1 MKKDSAKDIKI
12 AFFDVD
18 GTLVDMEKKVITP
31 AMIETLKHL
40 KENGIILCMAT
51 GRGPYLVPSFPGIDF
66 DVFLSYNA
74 SYCYT
79 KDEVIFSNPIPKE
92 DVKAIVENASEIHRP
107 VFLAGVEGGGANGC
121 DKDLAD
127 YFAIAKSKVNVL
139 DNFDF
144 EKLMDKK
151 MNELGYSPEEQLK
164 IKSQLLVLA
173 YNPDC
178 PKYLSKF
185 RFISI
190 ESSQDR
196 HNEYHGY
203 LREWLLMS
211 PKDFVVCFLP
221 KIYGQTLMCAQ
232 VDKYGIEGNP
242 PREIEP
248 IDGDK
253 WFKQI
258 HGIETDKEKTLGEH
272 DFLGFEPIKN
282 MSKGALKLQYFA
294 NNILKNAIKN
304 SQRQNEKK
312 FVPLP
317 NIQNLAANSLQQ
329 RYMFARAVITGY
341 KLLQQVRHTDKSQ
354 IDQYANW
361 RRSIPTVGLD

>member
-31 AMIETLKHL
+31 TMIETLKHL

-151 MNELGYSPEEQLK
+151 VYQMMVGCYKEEYADILRDVDGARITAWWTRAADITPANGNKGVGVRK
-164 IKSQLLVLA
+164 ILD
-173 YNPDC
+173 Y
-178 PKYLSKF
+178 
-185 RFISI
+185 
-190 ESSQDR
+190 
-196 HNEYHGY
+196 YH
-203 LREWLLMS
+203 L
-211 PKDFVVCFLP
+211 
-221 KIYGQTLMCAQ
+221 
-232 VDKYGIEGNP
+232 
-242 PREIEP
+242 
-248 IDGDK
+248 
-253 WFKQI
+253 
-258 HGIETDKEKTLGEH
+258 DKE
-272 DFLGFEPIKN
+272 
-282 MSKGALKLQYFA
+282 
-294 NNILKNAIKN
+294 NAIAFGDGTNDIEMLEAVGTGVAMGNATDDVKAVADAICGHVAEDGIYHYCKE
-304 SQRQNEKK
+304 QGLIQEIDK
-312 FVPLP
+312 F
-317 NIQNLAANSLQQ
+317 NQ
-329 RYMFARAVITGY
+329 
-341 KLLQQVRHTDKSQ
+341 
-354 IDQYANW
+354 
-361 RRSIPTVGLD
+361 GLR

>member
-12 AFFDVD
+12 AFFDID
-18 GTLVDMEKKVITP
+18 GTLVDMKKKVITP

-92 DVKAIVENASEIHRP
+92 DVKAVVENASEIHRP

-151 MNELGYSPEEQLK
+151 VYQMMVGCYKEEYADILRDVDGARITAWWTRAADITPANGNKGVGVRK
-164 IKSQLLVLA
+164 ILD
-173 YNPDC
+173 Y
-178 PKYLSKF
+178 
-185 RFISI
+185 
-190 ESSQDR
+190 
-196 HNEYHGY
+196 YH
-203 LREWLLMS
+203 L
-211 PKDFVVCFLP
+211 
-221 KIYGQTLMCAQ
+221 
-232 VDKYGIEGNP
+232 
-242 PREIEP
+242 
-248 IDGDK
+248 
-253 WFKQI
+253 
-258 HGIETDKEKTLGEH
+258 DKE
-272 DFLGFEPIKN
+272 
-282 MSKGALKLQYFA
+282 
-294 NNILKNAIKN
+294 NAIAFGDGTNDIEMLEAVGTGVAMGNATDDVKTVADAICGHVAEDGIYHYCKE
-304 SQRQNEKK
+304 QGLIQEIDK
-312 FVPLP
+312 F
-317 NIQNLAANSLQQ
+317 NQ
-329 RYMFARAVITGY
+329 
-341 KLLQQVRHTDKSQ
+341 
-354 IDQYANW
+354 
-361 RRSIPTVGLD
+361 GLR

>member
-107 VFLAGVEGGGANGC
+107 VFLAGVEGGGAYGC

-151 MNELGYSPEEQLK
+151 VYQMMVGCYKEEYADILRDVDGARITAWWTRAADITPANGNKGVGVRK
-164 IKSQLLVLA
+164 ILD
-173 YNPDC
+173 Y
-178 PKYLSKF
+178 
-185 RFISI
+185 
-190 ESSQDR
+190 
-196 HNEYHGY
+196 YH
-203 LREWLLMS
+203 L
-211 PKDFVVCFLP
+211 
-221 KIYGQTLMCAQ
+221 
-232 VDKYGIEGNP
+232 
-242 PREIEP
+242 
-248 IDGDK
+248 
-253 WFKQI
+253 
-258 HGIETDKEKTLGEH
+258 DKE
-272 DFLGFEPIKN
+272 
-282 MSKGALKLQYFA
+282 
-294 NNILKNAIKN
+294 NAIAFGDGTNDIEMLEAVGTGVAMGNATDDVKAVADAICGHVAEDGIYHYCKE
-304 SQRQNEKK
+304 QGLIQEIDK
-312 FVPLP
+312 F
-317 NIQNLAANSLQQ
+317 NQ
-329 RYMFARAVITGY
+329 
-341 KLLQQVRHTDKSQ
+341 
-354 IDQYANW
+354 
-361 RRSIPTVGLD
+361 GLR

>member
-18 GTLVDMEKKVITP
+18 GTLVDMKKKVITP

-92 DVKAIVENASEIHRP
+92 DVKAVVENASEIHRP

-139 DNFDF
+139 DKFDF

-151 MNELGYSPEEQLK
+151 VYQMMVGCYKEEYADILRDVDGARITAWWTRAADITPANGNKGVGVRK
-164 IKSQLLVLA
+164 ILD
-173 YNPDC
+173 Y
-178 PKYLSKF
+178 
-185 RFISI
+185 
-190 ESSQDR
+190 
-196 HNEYHGY
+196 YH
-203 LREWLLMS
+203 L
-211 PKDFVVCFLP
+211 
-221 KIYGQTLMCAQ
+221 
-232 VDKYGIEGNP
+232 
-242 PREIEP
+242 
-248 IDGDK
+248 
-253 WFKQI
+253 
-258 HGIETDKEKTLGEH
+258 DKE
-272 DFLGFEPIKN
+272 
-282 MSKGALKLQYFA
+282 
-294 NNILKNAIKN
+294 NAIAFGDGTNDIEMLEAVGTGVAMGNATDDVKTVADAICGHVAEDGIYHYCKE
-304 SQRQNEKK
+304 QGLIQEIDK
-312 FVPLP
+312 F
-317 NIQNLAANSLQQ
+317 NQ
-329 RYMFARAVITGY
+329 
-341 KLLQQVRHTDKSQ
+341 
-354 IDQYANW
+354 
-361 RRSIPTVGLD
+361 GLR

>member
-18 GTLVDMEKKVITP
+18 GTLVDMKKKVITP

-127 YFAIAKSKVNVL
+127 YFAIARSKVNVL

-151 MNELGYSPEEQLK
+151 VYQMMVGCYKEEYADILRDVDGARITAWWTRAADITPANGNKGVGVRK
-164 IKSQLLVLA
+164 ILD
-173 YNPDC
+173 Y
-178 PKYLSKF
+178 
-185 RFISI
+185 
-190 ESSQDR
+190 
-196 HNEYHGY
+196 YH
-203 LREWLLMS
+203 L
-211 PKDFVVCFLP
+211 
-221 KIYGQTLMCAQ
+221 
-232 VDKYGIEGNP
+232 
-242 PREIEP
+242 
-248 IDGDK
+248 
-253 WFKQI
+253 
-258 HGIETDKEKTLGEH
+258 DKE
-272 DFLGFEPIKN
+272 
-282 MSKGALKLQYFA
+282 
-294 NNILKNAIKN
+294 NAIAFGDGTNDIEMLEAVGTGVAMGNATDDVKAVVDAICGHVAEDGIYHYCKE
-304 SQRQNEKK
+304 QGLIQEIDK
-312 FVPLP
+312 F
-317 NIQNLAANSLQQ
+317 NQ
-329 RYMFARAVITGY
+329 
-341 KLLQQVRHTDKSQ
+341 
-354 IDQYANW
+354 
-361 RRSIPTVGLD
+361 GLR

>member
-18 GTLVDMEKKVITP
+18 GTLVDMKKKVITP

-40 KENGIILCMAT
+40 KKNGIILCMAT

-151 MNELGYSPEEQLK
+151 VYQMMVGVRK
-164 IKSQLLVLA
+164 ILD
-173 YNPDC
+173 Y
-178 PKYLSKF
+178 
-185 RFISI
+185 
-190 ESSQDR
+190 
-196 HNEYHGY
+196 YH
-203 LREWLLMS
+203 L
-211 PKDFVVCFLP
+211 
-221 KIYGQTLMCAQ
+221 
-232 VDKYGIEGNP
+232 
-242 PREIEP
+242 
-248 IDGDK
+248 
-253 WFKQI
+253 
-258 HGIETDKEKTLGEH
+258 DKE
-272 DFLGFEPIKN
+272 
-282 MSKGALKLQYFA
+282 
-294 NNILKNAIKN
+294 NAIAFGDGTN
-304 SQRQNEKK
+304 DIEM
-312 FVPLP
+312 LE
-317 NIQNLAANSLQQ
+317 
-329 RYMFARAVITGY
+329 AVGTG
-341 KLLQQVRHTDKSQ
+341 VAMGNATDDVK
-354 IDQYANW
+354 
-361 RRSIPTVGLD
+361 TVADAICGHVAEDGIYHYCKEQGLI

>member
-18 GTLVDMEKKVITP
+18 GTLVDMKKKVITP

-151 MNELGYSPEEQLK
+151 VYQMMVGCYKEEYADILRDVDGARITAWWTRAADITPANGNKGVGVRK
-164 IKSQLLVLA
+164 ILD
-173 YNPDC
+173 Y
-178 PKYLSKF
+178 
-185 RFISI
+185 
-190 ESSQDR
+190 
-196 HNEYHGY
+196 YH
-203 LREWLLMS
+203 L
-211 PKDFVVCFLP
+211 
-221 KIYGQTLMCAQ
+221 
-232 VDKYGIEGNP
+232 
-242 PREIEP
+242 
-248 IDGDK
+248 
-253 WFKQI
+253 
-258 HGIETDKEKTLGEH
+258 DKE
-272 DFLGFEPIKN
+272 
-282 MSKGALKLQYFA
+282 
-294 NNILKNAIKN
+294 NAIAFGDGTNDIEMLEAVGTGVAMGNATDDVKAVADAICGHVAEDGIYHYCKE
-304 SQRQNEKK
+304 QGLIQEIDK
-312 FVPLP
+312 F
-317 NIQNLAANSLQQ
+317 NQ
-329 RYMFARAVITGY
+329 
-341 KLLQQVRHTDKSQ
+341 
-354 IDQYANW
+354 
-361 RRSIPTVGLD
+361 GLC

>member
-18 GTLVDMEKKVITP
+18 GTLVDMEKKIISP
-31 AMIETLKHL
+31 KMIETLKRL
-40 KENGIILCMAT
+40 KKNGIILCMAT

-151 MNELGYSPEEQLK
+151 VYQMMVGCYKEEYADILRDVDGARITAWWTRAADITPANGNKGVGVRK
-164 IKSQLLVLA
+164 ILD
-173 YNPDC
+173 Y
-178 PKYLSKF
+178 
-185 RFISI
+185 
-190 ESSQDR
+190 
-196 HNEYHGY
+196 YH
-203 LREWLLMS
+203 L
-211 PKDFVVCFLP
+211 
-221 KIYGQTLMCAQ
+221 
-232 VDKYGIEGNP
+232 
-242 PREIEP
+242 
-248 IDGDK
+248 
-253 WFKQI
+253 
-258 HGIETDKEKTLGEH
+258 DKE
-272 DFLGFEPIKN
+272 
-282 MSKGALKLQYFA
+282 
-294 NNILKNAIKN
+294 NAIAFGDGTNDIEMLEAVGTGVAMGNATDDVKAVADAICGHVAEDGIYHYCKE
-304 SQRQNEKK
+304 QGLIQEIDK
-312 FVPLP
+312 F
-317 NIQNLAANSLQQ
+317 NQ
-329 RYMFARAVITGY
+329 
-341 KLLQQVRHTDKSQ
+341 
-354 IDQYANW
+354 
-361 RRSIPTVGLD
+361 GLR

>member
-18 GTLVDMEKKVITP
+18 GTLVDMKKKVITP

-92 DVKAIVENASEIHRP
+92 DVKAVVENASEIHRP

-151 MNELGYSPEEQLK
+151 VYQMMVGCYKEEYADILRDVDGARITAWWTRAADITPANGNKGVGVRK
-164 IKSQLLVLA
+164 ILD
-173 YNPDC
+173 Y
-178 PKYLSKF
+178 
-185 RFISI
+185 
-190 ESSQDR
+190 
-196 HNEYHGY
+196 YH
-203 LREWLLMS
+203 L
-211 PKDFVVCFLP
+211 
-221 KIYGQTLMCAQ
+221 
-232 VDKYGIEGNP
+232 
-242 PREIEP
+242 
-248 IDGDK
+248 
-253 WFKQI
+253 
-258 HGIETDKEKTLGEH
+258 DKE
-272 DFLGFEPIKN
+272 
-282 MSKGALKLQYFA
+282 
-294 NNILKNAIKN
+294 NAIAFGDGTNDIEMLEAVGTGVAMGNATDDVKTVADAICGHVAEDGIYHYCKE
-304 SQRQNEKK
+304 QGLIQEIDK
-312 FVPLP
+312 F
-317 NIQNLAANSLQQ
+317 NQ
-329 RYMFARAVITGY
+329 
-341 KLLQQVRHTDKSQ
+341 
-354 IDQYANW
+354 
-361 RRSIPTVGLD
+361 GLR

>member
-151 MNELGYSPEEQLK
+151 VYQMMVGCYKEEYADILRDVDGARITAWWTRAADITPANGNKGVGVRK
-164 IKSQLLVLA
+164 ILD
-173 YNPDC
+173 Y
-178 PKYLSKF
+178 
-185 RFISI
+185 
-190 ESSQDR
+190 
-196 HNEYHGY
+196 YH
-203 LREWLLMS
+203 L
-211 PKDFVVCFLP
+211 
-221 KIYGQTLMCAQ
+221 
-232 VDKYGIEGNP
+232 
-242 PREIEP
+242 
-248 IDGDK
+248 
-253 WFKQI
+253 
-258 HGIETDKEKTLGEH
+258 DKE
-272 DFLGFEPIKN
+272 
-282 MSKGALKLQYFA
+282 
-294 NNILKNAIKN
+294 NAIAFGDGTNDIEMLEAVGTGVAMGNATDDVKAVADAICGHVAEDGIYHYCKEQGLIQEIN
-304 SQRQNEKK
+304 LIRDYVKDYDKEE
-312 FVPLP
+312 
-317 NIQNLAANSLQQ
+317 NISNGI
-329 RYMFARAVITGY
+329 Y
-341 KLLQQVRHTDKSQ
+341 
-354 IDQYANW
+354 
-361 RRSIPTVGLD
+361 

>member
-18 GTLVDMEKKVITP
+18 GTLVDMEKQVITP

-40 KENGIILCMAT
+40 KKNGIILCMAT

-151 MNELGYSPEEQLK
+151 VYQMMVGCYKEEYADILRDVDGARITAWWTRAADITPANGNKGVGVRK
-164 IKSQLLVLA
+164 ILD
-173 YNPDC
+173 Y
-178 PKYLSKF
+178 
-185 RFISI
+185 
-190 ESSQDR
+190 
-196 HNEYHGY
+196 YH
-203 LREWLLMS
+203 L
-211 PKDFVVCFLP
+211 
-221 KIYGQTLMCAQ
+221 
-232 VDKYGIEGNP
+232 
-242 PREIEP
+242 
-248 IDGDK
+248 
-253 WFKQI
+253 
-258 HGIETDKEKTLGEH
+258 DKE
-272 DFLGFEPIKN
+272 
-282 MSKGALKLQYFA
+282 
-294 NNILKNAIKN
+294 NAIAFGDGTNDIEMLEAVGTGVAMGNATDDVKAVADAICGHVAEDGIYHYCKE
-304 SQRQNEKK
+304 QGLIQEIDK
-312 FVPLP
+312 F
-317 NIQNLAANSLQQ
+317 NQ
-329 RYMFARAVITGY
+329 
-341 KLLQQVRHTDKSQ
+341 
-354 IDQYANW
+354 
-361 RRSIPTVGLD
+361 GLR

>member
-18 GTLVDMEKKVITP
+18 GTLVDMKKKVITP

-51 GRGPYLVPSFPGIDF
+51 GRGPYLVPSFPRIDF

-151 MNELGYSPEEQLK
+151 VYQMMVGCYKEEYADILRDVDGARITAWWTRAADITPANGNKGVGVRK
-164 IKSQLLVLA
+164 ILD
-173 YNPDC
+173 Y
-178 PKYLSKF
+178 
-185 RFISI
+185 
-190 ESSQDR
+190 
-196 HNEYHGY
+196 YH
-203 LREWLLMS
+203 L
-211 PKDFVVCFLP
+211 
-221 KIYGQTLMCAQ
+221 
-232 VDKYGIEGNP
+232 
-242 PREIEP
+242 
-248 IDGDK
+248 
-253 WFKQI
+253 
-258 HGIETDKEKTLGEH
+258 DKE
-272 DFLGFEPIKN
+272 
-282 MSKGALKLQYFA
+282 
-294 NNILKNAIKN
+294 NAIAFGDGTNDIEMLEAVGTGVAMGNATDDVKAVADAICGHVAEDGIYHYCKE
-304 SQRQNEKK
+304 QGLIQEIDK
-312 FVPLP
+312 F
-317 NIQNLAANSLQQ
+317 NQ
-329 RYMFARAVITGY
+329 
-341 KLLQQVRHTDKSQ
+341 
-354 IDQYANW
+354 
-361 RRSIPTVGLD
+361 GLR

>member
-31 AMIETLKHL
+31 VMIETLKHL

-151 MNELGYSPEEQLK
+151 VYQMMVGCYKEEYADILRDVDGARITAWWTRAADITPANGNKGVGVRK
-164 IKSQLLVLA
+164 ILD
-173 YNPDC
+173 Y
-178 PKYLSKF
+178 
-185 RFISI
+185 
-190 ESSQDR
+190 
-196 HNEYHGY
+196 YH
-203 LREWLLMS
+203 L
-211 PKDFVVCFLP
+211 
-221 KIYGQTLMCAQ
+221 
-232 VDKYGIEGNP
+232 
-242 PREIEP
+242 
-248 IDGDK
+248 
-253 WFKQI
+253 
-258 HGIETDKEKTLGEH
+258 DKE
-272 DFLGFEPIKN
+272 
-282 MSKGALKLQYFA
+282 
-294 NNILKNAIKN
+294 NAIAFGDGTNDIEMLEAVGTGVAMGNATDDVKAVADAICGHVAEDGIYHYCKE
-304 SQRQNEKK
+304 QGLIQEIDK
-312 FVPLP
+312 F
-317 NIQNLAANSLQQ
+317 NQ
-329 RYMFARAVITGY
+329 
-341 KLLQQVRHTDKSQ
+341 
-354 IDQYANW
+354 
-361 RRSIPTVGLD
+361 GLR

>member
-18 GTLVDMEKKVITP
+18 GTLVDMKKKVITP

-92 DVKAIVENASEIHRP
+92 DVKAVVENASEIHRP

-151 MNELGYSPEEQLK
+151 VYQMMVGCYKEEYADILRDVDGARITAWWTRAADITPANGNKGVGVRK
-164 IKSQLLVLA
+164 ILD
-173 YNPDC
+173 N
-178 PKYLSKF
+178 
-185 RFISI
+185 
-190 ESSQDR
+190 
-196 HNEYHGY
+196 YH
-203 LREWLLMS
+203 L
-211 PKDFVVCFLP
+211 
-221 KIYGQTLMCAQ
+221 
-232 VDKYGIEGNP
+232 
-242 PREIEP
+242 
-248 IDGDK
+248 
-253 WFKQI
+253 
-258 HGIETDKEKTLGEH
+258 DKE
-272 DFLGFEPIKN
+272 
-282 MSKGALKLQYFA
+282 
-294 NNILKNAIKN
+294 NAIAFGDGTNDIEMLEAVGTGVAMGNATDDVKTVADAICGHVAEDGIYHYCKE
-304 SQRQNEKK
+304 QGLIQEIDK
-312 FVPLP
+312 F
-317 NIQNLAANSLQQ
+317 NQ
-329 RYMFARAVITGY
+329 
-341 KLLQQVRHTDKSQ
+341 
-354 IDQYANW
+354 
-361 RRSIPTVGLD
+361 GLR

>member
-151 MNELGYSPEEQLK
+151 VYHMMVGCYKEEYADILRDVDGARITAWWTRAADITPANGNKGVGVRK
-164 IKSQLLVLA
+164 ILD
-173 YNPDC
+173 Y
-178 PKYLSKF
+178 
-185 RFISI
+185 
-190 ESSQDR
+190 
-196 HNEYHGY
+196 YH
-203 LREWLLMS
+203 L
-211 PKDFVVCFLP
+211 
-221 KIYGQTLMCAQ
+221 
-232 VDKYGIEGNP
+232 
-242 PREIEP
+242 
-248 IDGDK
+248 
-253 WFKQI
+253 
-258 HGIETDKEKTLGEH
+258 DKE
-272 DFLGFEPIKN
+272 
-282 MSKGALKLQYFA
+282 
-294 NNILKNAIKN
+294 NAIAFGDGTNDIEMLEAVGTGVAMGNATDDVKAVADAICGHVAEDGIYHYCKE
-304 SQRQNEKK
+304 QGLIQEIDK
-312 FVPLP
+312 F
-317 NIQNLAANSLQQ
+317 NQ
-329 RYMFARAVITGY
+329 
-341 KLLQQVRHTDKSQ
+341 
-354 IDQYANW
+354 
-361 RRSIPTVGLD
+361 GLR

>member
-18 GTLVDMEKKVITP
+18 GTLVDMKKKVITP

-151 MNELGYSPEEQLK
+151 VYQMMVGCYKEEYADILRDVDGARITAWWTRAADITPANGNKGVGVRK
-164 IKSQLLVLA
+164 ILD
-173 YNPDC
+173 Y
-178 PKYLSKF
+178 
-185 RFISI
+185 
-190 ESSQDR
+190 
-196 HNEYHGY
+196 YH
-203 LREWLLMS
+203 L
-211 PKDFVVCFLP
+211 
-221 KIYGQTLMCAQ
+221 
-232 VDKYGIEGNP
+232 
-242 PREIEP
+242 
-248 IDGDK
+248 
-253 WFKQI
+253 
-258 HGIETDKEKTLGEH
+258 DKE
-272 DFLGFEPIKN
+272 
-282 MSKGALKLQYFA
+282 
-294 NNILKNAIKN
+294 NAIAFGDGTNDIEMLEAVGTGVAMGNATDDVKAVADAICGHVAEDGIYHYCKE
-304 SQRQNEKK
+304 QGLIQEIDK
-312 FVPLP
+312 F
-317 NIQNLAANSLQQ
+317 NQ
-329 RYMFARAVITGY
+329 
-341 KLLQQVRHTDKSQ
+341 
-354 IDQYANW
+354 
-361 RRSIPTVGLD
+361 GLR

>member
-18 GTLVDMEKKVITP
+18 GTLVDMKKKVITP

-151 MNELGYSPEEQLK
+151 VYQMMVGCYKEEYADILRDVDGARITAWWTRAADITPANGNKGVGVRKILDYYHLDKENAITKASGLEVLSEQLG
-164 IKSQLLVLA
+164 
-173 YNPDC
+173 
-178 PKYLSKF
+178 
-185 RFISI
+185 ISMEEIMAFGDGENDI
-190 ESSQDR
+190 EMLEAVGTGVAMGNATDDVKTVADAICG
-196 HNEYHGY
+196 HVAEDGIYHY
-203 LREWLLMS
+203 
-211 PKDFVVCFLP
+211 C
-221 KIYGQTLMCAQ
+221 
-232 VDKYGIEGNP
+232 
-242 PREIEP
+242 
-248 IDGDK
+248 
-253 WFKQI
+253 
-258 HGIETDKEKTLGEH
+258 KE
-272 DFLGFEPIKN
+272 
-282 MSKGALKLQYFA
+282 Q
-294 NNILKNAIKN
+294 
-304 SQRQNEKK
+304 
-312 FVPLP
+312 
-317 NIQNLAANSLQQ
+317 
-329 RYMFARAVITGY
+329 
-341 KLLQQVRHTDKSQ
+341 
-354 IDQYANW
+354 
-361 RRSIPTVGLD
+361 GLI

>member
-51 GRGPYLVPSFPGIDF
+51 RRGPYLVPSFPGIDF

-151 MNELGYSPEEQLK
+151 VYQMMVGCYKEEYADILRDVDGARITAWWTRAADITPANGNKGVGVRK
-164 IKSQLLVLA
+164 ILD
-173 YNPDC
+173 Y
-178 PKYLSKF
+178 
-185 RFISI
+185 
-190 ESSQDR
+190 
-196 HNEYHGY
+196 YH
-203 LREWLLMS
+203 L
-211 PKDFVVCFLP
+211 
-221 KIYGQTLMCAQ
+221 
-232 VDKYGIEGNP
+232 
-242 PREIEP
+242 
-248 IDGDK
+248 
-253 WFKQI
+253 
-258 HGIETDKEKTLGEH
+258 DKE
-272 DFLGFEPIKN
+272 
-282 MSKGALKLQYFA
+282 
-294 NNILKNAIKN
+294 NAIAFGDGTN
-304 SQRQNEKK
+304 DIEM
-312 FVPLP
+312 LE
-317 NIQNLAANSLQQ
+317 
-329 RYMFARAVITGY
+329 AVGTG
-341 KLLQQVRHTDKSQ
+341 VAMGNATDDVKAVADAICGHVAEDGIYHYCKEQ
-354 IDQYANW
+354 
-361 RRSIPTVGLD
+361 GLI

>member
-18 GTLVDMEKKVITP
+18 GTLVDMKKKVITP

-151 MNELGYSPEEQLK
+151 VYQMMVGCYKEEYADILRDVDGARITAWWTRAADITPANGNKGVGVRK
-164 IKSQLLVLA
+164 ILD
-173 YNPDC
+173 Y
-178 PKYLSKF
+178 
-185 RFISI
+185 
-190 ESSQDR
+190 
-196 HNEYHGY
+196 YH
-203 LREWLLMS
+203 L
-211 PKDFVVCFLP
+211 
-221 KIYGQTLMCAQ
+221 
-232 VDKYGIEGNP
+232 
-242 PREIEP
+242 
-248 IDGDK
+248 
-253 WFKQI
+253 
-258 HGIETDKEKTLGEH
+258 DKE
-272 DFLGFEPIKN
+272 
-282 MSKGALKLQYFA
+282 
-294 NNILKNAIKN
+294 NAIAFGDGTNDIEMLEAVGTGVAMGNATDDVKAVAGAICGHVAADGIYHYCKEQGLIQELN
-304 SQRQNEKK
+304 K
-312 FVPLP
+312 F
-317 NIQNLAANSLQQ
+317 NQ
-329 RYMFARAVITGY
+329 
-341 KLLQQVRHTDKSQ
+341 
-354 IDQYANW
+354 
-361 RRSIPTVGLD
+361 GLR

>member
-18 GTLVDMEKKVITP
+18 GTLVDMKKKVITP

-92 DVKAIVENASEIHRP
+92 DVKAVVENASEIHRP

-151 MNELGYSPEEQLK
+151 VYQMLVGCYKEEYADILRDVDGARITAWWTRAADITPANGNKGVGVRK
-164 IKSQLLVLA
+164 ILD
-173 YNPDC
+173 Y
-178 PKYLSKF
+178 
-185 RFISI
+185 
-190 ESSQDR
+190 
-196 HNEYHGY
+196 YH
-203 LREWLLMS
+203 L
-211 PKDFVVCFLP
+211 
-221 KIYGQTLMCAQ
+221 
-232 VDKYGIEGNP
+232 
-242 PREIEP
+242 
-248 IDGDK
+248 
-253 WFKQI
+253 
-258 HGIETDKEKTLGEH
+258 DKE
-272 DFLGFEPIKN
+272 
-282 MSKGALKLQYFA
+282 
-294 NNILKNAIKN
+294 NAIAFGDGTNDIEMLEAVGTGVAMGNATDDVKTVADAICGHVAEDGIYHYCKE
-304 SQRQNEKK
+304 QGLIQEIDK
-312 FVPLP
+312 F
-317 NIQNLAANSLQQ
+317 NQ
-329 RYMFARAVITGY
+329 
-341 KLLQQVRHTDKSQ
+341 
-354 IDQYANW
+354 
-361 RRSIPTVGLD
+361 GLR

>member
-51 GRGPYLVPSFPGIDF
+51 GRGPYLVPSFRGIDF

-151 MNELGYSPEEQLK
+151 VYQMMVGCYKEEYADILRDVDGARITAWWTRAADITPANGNKGVGVRK
-164 IKSQLLVLA
+164 ILD
-173 YNPDC
+173 Y
-178 PKYLSKF
+178 
-185 RFISI
+185 
-190 ESSQDR
+190 
-196 HNEYHGY
+196 YH
-203 LREWLLMS
+203 L
-211 PKDFVVCFLP
+211 
-221 KIYGQTLMCAQ
+221 
-232 VDKYGIEGNP
+232 
-242 PREIEP
+242 
-248 IDGDK
+248 
-253 WFKQI
+253 
-258 HGIETDKEKTLGEH
+258 DKE
-272 DFLGFEPIKN
+272 
-282 MSKGALKLQYFA
+282 
-294 NNILKNAIKN
+294 NAIAFGDGTNDIEMLEAVGTGVAMGNATDDVKAVADAICGHVAEDGIYHYCKE
-304 SQRQNEKK
+304 QGLIQEIDK
-312 FVPLP
+312 F
-317 NIQNLAANSLQQ
+317 NQ
-329 RYMFARAVITGY
+329 
-341 KLLQQVRHTDKSQ
+341 
-354 IDQYANW
+354 
-361 RRSIPTVGLD
+361 GLR

>member
-107 VFLAGVEGGGANGC
+107 VFLAGVESGGANGC

-151 MNELGYSPEEQLK
+151 VYQMMVGCYKEEYADILRDVDGARITAWWTRAADITPANGNKGVGVRK
-164 IKSQLLVLA
+164 ILD
-173 YNPDC
+173 Y
-178 PKYLSKF
+178 
-185 RFISI
+185 
-190 ESSQDR
+190 
-196 HNEYHGY
+196 YH
-203 LREWLLMS
+203 L
-211 PKDFVVCFLP
+211 
-221 KIYGQTLMCAQ
+221 
-232 VDKYGIEGNP
+232 
-242 PREIEP
+242 
-248 IDGDK
+248 
-253 WFKQI
+253 
-258 HGIETDKEKTLGEH
+258 DKE
-272 DFLGFEPIKN
+272 
-282 MSKGALKLQYFA
+282 
-294 NNILKNAIKN
+294 NAIAFGDGTN
-304 SQRQNEKK
+304 DIEM
-312 FVPLP
+312 LE
-317 NIQNLAANSLQQ
+317 
-329 RYMFARAVITGY
+329 AVGTG
-341 KLLQQVRHTDKSQ
+341 VAMGNATDDVKAVADAICGHVAEDGIYHYCKEQ
-354 IDQYANW
+354 
-361 RRSIPTVGLD
+361 GLI

>member
-18 GTLVDMEKKVITP
+18 GTLVDMKKKVITP

-139 DNFDF
+139 DSFDF

-151 MNELGYSPEEQLK
+151 VYQMMVGCYKEEYADILRDVDGARITAWWTRAADITPANGNKGVGVRK
-164 IKSQLLVLA
+164 ILD
-173 YNPDC
+173 Y
-178 PKYLSKF
+178 
-185 RFISI
+185 
-190 ESSQDR
+190 
-196 HNEYHGY
+196 YH
-203 LREWLLMS
+203 L
-211 PKDFVVCFLP
+211 
-221 KIYGQTLMCAQ
+221 
-232 VDKYGIEGNP
+232 
-242 PREIEP
+242 
-248 IDGDK
+248 
-253 WFKQI
+253 
-258 HGIETDKEKTLGEH
+258 DKE
-272 DFLGFEPIKN
+272 
-282 MSKGALKLQYFA
+282 
-294 NNILKNAIKN
+294 NAIAFGDGTNDIEMLEAVGTGVAMGNATDDVKTVADAICGHVAEDGIYHYCKE
-304 SQRQNEKK
+304 QGLIQEIDK
-312 FVPLP
+312 F
-317 NIQNLAANSLQQ
+317 NQ
-329 RYMFARAVITGY
+329 
-341 KLLQQVRHTDKSQ
+341 
-354 IDQYANW
+354 
-361 RRSIPTVGLD
+361 GLR

>member
-107 VFLAGVEGGGANGC
+107 VFLGGVEGGGANGC

-151 MNELGYSPEEQLK
+151 VYQMMVGCYKEEYADILRDVDGARITAWWTRAADITPANGNKGVGVRK
-164 IKSQLLVLA
+164 ILD
-173 YNPDC
+173 Y
-178 PKYLSKF
+178 
-185 RFISI
+185 
-190 ESSQDR
+190 
-196 HNEYHGY
+196 YH
-203 LREWLLMS
+203 L
-211 PKDFVVCFLP
+211 
-221 KIYGQTLMCAQ
+221 
-232 VDKYGIEGNP
+232 
-242 PREIEP
+242 
-248 IDGDK
+248 
-253 WFKQI
+253 
-258 HGIETDKEKTLGEH
+258 DKE
-272 DFLGFEPIKN
+272 
-282 MSKGALKLQYFA
+282 
-294 NNILKNAIKN
+294 NAIAFGDGTN
-304 SQRQNEKK
+304 DIEM
-312 FVPLP
+312 LE
-317 NIQNLAANSLQQ
+317 
-329 RYMFARAVITGY
+329 AVGTG
-341 KLLQQVRHTDKSQ
+341 VAMGNATDDVKAVADAICGHVAEDGIYHYCKEQ
-354 IDQYANW
+354 
-361 RRSIPTVGLD
+361 GLI

>member
-51 GRGPYLVPSFPGIDF
+51 GRGPDLVPSFPGIDF

-151 MNELGYSPEEQLK
+151 VYQMMVGCYKEEYADILRDVDGARITAWWTRAADITPANGNKGVGVRK
-164 IKSQLLVLA
+164 ILD
-173 YNPDC
+173 Y
-178 PKYLSKF
+178 
-185 RFISI
+185 
-190 ESSQDR
+190 
-196 HNEYHGY
+196 YH
-203 LREWLLMS
+203 L
-211 PKDFVVCFLP
+211 
-221 KIYGQTLMCAQ
+221 
-232 VDKYGIEGNP
+232 
-242 PREIEP
+242 
-248 IDGDK
+248 
-253 WFKQI
+253 
-258 HGIETDKEKTLGEH
+258 DKE
-272 DFLGFEPIKN
+272 
-282 MSKGALKLQYFA
+282 
-294 NNILKNAIKN
+294 NAIAFGDGTNDIEMLEAVGTGVAMGNATDDVKAVADAICGHVAEDGIYHYCKE
-304 SQRQNEKK
+304 QGLIQEIDK
-312 FVPLP
+312 F
-317 NIQNLAANSLQQ
+317 NQ
-329 RYMFARAVITGY
+329 
-341 KLLQQVRHTDKSQ
+341 
-354 IDQYANW
+354 
-361 RRSIPTVGLD
+361 GLR

>member
-31 AMIETLKHL
+31 SMIETLKHL

-151 MNELGYSPEEQLK
+151 VYQMMVGCYKEEYADILRDVDGARITAWWTRAADITPANGNKGVGVRK
-164 IKSQLLVLA
+164 ILD
-173 YNPDC
+173 Y
-178 PKYLSKF
+178 
-185 RFISI
+185 
-190 ESSQDR
+190 
-196 HNEYHGY
+196 YH
-203 LREWLLMS
+203 L
-211 PKDFVVCFLP
+211 
-221 KIYGQTLMCAQ
+221 
-232 VDKYGIEGNP
+232 
-242 PREIEP
+242 
-248 IDGDK
+248 
-253 WFKQI
+253 
-258 HGIETDKEKTLGEH
+258 DKE
-272 DFLGFEPIKN
+272 
-282 MSKGALKLQYFA
+282 
-294 NNILKNAIKN
+294 NAIAFGDGTNDIEMLEAVGTGVAMGNATDDVKAVADAICGHVAEDGIYHYCKE
-304 SQRQNEKK
+304 QGLIQEIDK
-312 FVPLP
+312 F
-317 NIQNLAANSLQQ
+317 NQ
-329 RYMFARAVITGY
+329 
-341 KLLQQVRHTDKSQ
+341 
-354 IDQYANW
+354 
-361 RRSIPTVGLD
+361 GLR

>member
-66 DVFLSYNA
+66 DVFLSYKA

-151 MNELGYSPEEQLK
+151 VYQMMVGCYKEEYADILRDVDGARITAWWTRAADITPANGNKGVGVRK
-164 IKSQLLVLA
+164 ILD
-173 YNPDC
+173 Y
-178 PKYLSKF
+178 
-185 RFISI
+185 
-190 ESSQDR
+190 
-196 HNEYHGY
+196 YH
-203 LREWLLMS
+203 L
-211 PKDFVVCFLP
+211 
-221 KIYGQTLMCAQ
+221 
-232 VDKYGIEGNP
+232 
-242 PREIEP
+242 
-248 IDGDK
+248 
-253 WFKQI
+253 
-258 HGIETDKEKTLGEH
+258 DKE
-272 DFLGFEPIKN
+272 
-282 MSKGALKLQYFA
+282 
-294 NNILKNAIKN
+294 NAIAFGDGTNDIEMLEAVGTGVAMGNATDDVKAVADAICGHVAEDGIYHYCKE
-304 SQRQNEKK
+304 QGLIQEIDK
-312 FVPLP
+312 F
-317 NIQNLAANSLQQ
+317 NQ
-329 RYMFARAVITGY
+329 
-341 KLLQQVRHTDKSQ
+341 
-354 IDQYANW
+354 
-361 RRSIPTVGLD
+361 GLR